1 MSEAAAKVEDGFD
14 INRIDDVI
22 HGRVRLGIMAIL
34 SGVESA
40 DFNTL
45 KTRLSATD
53 GNLSVHLR
61 KLEDA
66 GFVAVTKRF
75 EGRKPLTEASMT
87 PSGRKAF
94 IAYLDAMQGL
104 VNAPPA

>member
-1 MSEAAAKVEDGFD
+1 MADDFD
-14 INRIDDVI
+14 INRLDEII
-22 HGRVRLGIMAIL
+22 HGRVRLGIMAVL
-34 SGVESA
+34 SGIERA

-45 KTRLSATD
+45 KARLQTTD

-66 GFVAVTKRF
+66 GFVKVIKRF

-87 PSGRKAF
+87 AAGRRAF
-94 IAYLDAMQGL
+94 VAYLDAMQGL
-104 VNAPPA
+104 VGKG

>member
-1 MSEAAAKVEDGFD
+1 MTGEFD
-14 INRIDDVI
+14 INRIDEVI
-22 HGRVRLGIMAIL
+22 HGRVRLGIMAVL

-45 KTRLSATD
+45 KARLQTTD

-75 EGRKPLTEASMT
+75 EGRKPLTEAAMT
-87 PSGRKAF
+87 QIGRKAF
-94 IAYLDAMQGL
+94 VAYLDAMQGL
-104 VNAPPA
+104 VGKA

>member
-1 MSEAAAKVEDGFD
+1 MADDFD
-14 INRIDDVI
+14 IARIDDVV
-22 HGRVRLGIMAIL
+22 HGRIRLGIMAFL
-34 SGVESA
+34 SGVDHA
-40 DFNTL
+40 NFNEL
-45 KTRLSATD
+45 KARLQTTD

-87 PSGRKAF
+87 AAGRKAF
-94 IAYLDAMQGL
+94 VAYLDAMQGL
-104 VNAPPA
+104 VGKSG